1 MSSTDTDHRLI
12 IDTEHLRLLAIF
24 HFVAAALSLVGV
36 GFSSLYFVMFQAI
49 FSNPEIWA
57 QSQQGPPP
65 AELMT
70 VFRYFLAL
78 FIGWFLVSCVGNL
91 LSGLF
96 LRARRHRTFS
106 MVIAAINCLHIP
118 IGTMLGIF
126 TFIVLGRDSVRKL
139 YMDAGHANQKQTAMV
154 P

>member
-1 MSSTDTDHRLI
+1 MSSADTDHRLI
-12 IDTEHLRLLAIF
+12 IDTEHLRLLAMF

-36 GFSSLYFVMFQAI
+36 LLSLLYFVMFQAI
-49 FSNPEIWA
+49 FANPAVWA
-57 QSQQGPPP
+57 QSQQAPPP

-70 VFRYFLAL
+70 FFRTFLAL
-78 FIGWFLVSCVGNL
+78 FVGWFLVSCIGNL

-96 LRARRHRTFS
+96 MRARRHRTFS

-126 TFIVLGRDSVRKL
+126 TFIVLGRESVRTL
-139 YMDAGHANQKQTAMV
+139 YRDSGPGPAKA
-154 P
+154 